1 MPFLRETANR
11 DAPESS
17 ARSGSTST
25 AIGPGFIETRLA
37 VAKEGGED
45 VGVPE
50 QVRQMA
56 LMPIPLGRYGQP
68 EDVAGAHLLPASDE
82 ADIISGVV
90 PRVSGGQL
98 GA

>member
-1 MPFLRETANR
+1 
-11 DAPESS
+11 
-17 ARSGSTST
+17 
-25 AIGPGFIETRLA
+25 
-37 VAKEGGED
+37 
-45 VGVPE
+45 
-50 QVRQMA
+50 MA

-68 EDVAGAHLLPASDE
+68 EDVAGAHLLLASDE